1 MVTYTELDTLE
12 REARARFGKKVR
24 EYRGTMS
31 VTQLALLCN
40 LKYVTIKR
48 IEEGKNCG
56 HNAIIR
62 ICKVL
67 EIPYYLG

>member
-1 MVTYTELDTLE
+1 MVTYTELDNLE
-12 REARARFGKKVR
+12 REARERFGKKVR

-67 EIPYYLG
+67 DIPYYLG